1 MATPSSYAFPS
12 LGLMDYCQEK
22 TAKSSLIKS
31 IMKLKDCRRLFVEEC
46 VPVLVCTMAQFIMST
61 KVNNVLNFTVTIH
74 T

>member
-46 VPVLVCTMAQFIMST
+46 VCLTCNRITQLIGGT
-61 KVNNVLNFTVTIH
+61 KF
-74 T
+74 

>member
-46 VPVLVCTMAQFIMST
+46 VRLYLYVYYRAQFIRST
-61 KVNNVLNFTVTIH
+61 KVMLTLVLVV
-74 T
+74 